1 MAPFKSLGTVS
12 YSHFVATMAVSR
24 AVCEL
29 FSIEEWLDLE
39 NWVGGCSRS
48 LKITFIEVMNG
59 YRVALFMDYCVLQMS
74 ITGSILMTGR
84 YCKINKFT
92 CGLIHNFDL
101 IVNCDKLLSN

>member
-59 YRVALFMDYCVLQMS
+59 YRVALFYGLLCITDEHYWEYTDDRKILQ
-74 ITGSILMTGR
+74 
-84 YCKINKFT
+84 NKQVH
-92 CGLIHNFDL
+92 LW
-101 IVNCDKLLSN
+101 SYS